1 MTKRNLA
8 ASVRAR
14 LFNKA
19 KKDGVNF
26 QRLLVRYA
34 LERLLYRLSISP
46 EKDHFLLKGDLLF
59 DLWYDV
65 PLRPTRDIDLLG
77 FGLAEIPHLVAVFEG
92 ICLLGVD
99 DGITFDLKSLKAE
112 DIRKESNYS
121 GTRLTLTGVIDN
133 AKCPVQIDIG
143 FGDAVTPAPE
153 LAIYPVMFDDMPAPS
168 LRVYPRHTV
177 VAEKLEAII
186 TLGMAN
192 TRMKDYFDLWVIL
205 RDTPLDQKILS
216 QAVVATLTNRS
227 TKMPNGVPV
236 GLSEQFWTDNQ
247 KIIQWNAFVNRNN
260 LTAESL
266 GNTVRYLR
274 DALAFIFQGISV

>member
-1 MTKRNLA
+1 MR
-8 ASVRAR
+8 
-14 LFNKA
+14 
-19 KKDGVNF
+19 
-26 QRLLVRYA
+26 
-34 LERLLYRLSISP
+34 E
-46 EKDHFLLKGDLLF
+46 
-59 DLWYDV
+59 
-65 PLRPTRDIDLLG
+65 
-77 FGLAEIPHLVAVFEG
+77 
-92 ICLLGVD
+92 VD
-99 DGITFDLKSLKAE
+99 DGISFDPKSLRAE

-168 LRVYPRHTV
+168 LRVYPRYTV

-205 RDTPLDQKILS
+205 RDTPLDQKILL

-247 KIIQWNAFVNRNN
+247 KIIQWNAFVTRNN
-260 LTAESL
+260 LRAESL

-274 DALAFIFQGISV
+274 DALAVIFQGINV